1 MELKDIKTIKEVSE
15 LYNIPVITLK
25 KRINLKSFNM
35 IHDVDYKILGDRQST
50 LLSPSGV
57 LKLTKRGD

>member
-57 LKLTKRGD
+57 LKLTQK